1 MIAKKIFIAS
11 CLNDIISLRK
21 THSFRRVF
29 TKFSHQEVRWIYYI
43 LRSVCY
49 EKFKQNKKQTSSTY
63 RELHAVKYDLS
74 SFNQILK
81 NQSIQVNIDNSS
93 ACQILTVVSSKK
105 SIQNIAIDGF
115 KFDSIIGM
123 IEKKI
128 NIFSLSEIPIY
139 LSYFFFLYIN
149 NFIMTWNQSA
159 FEIWLWI
166 TSETIKSQREEKK
179 SMISGHVFFWKF
191 KTDLGINSNK
201 CFW

>member
-1 MIAKKIFIAS
+1 M
-11 CLNDIISLRK
+11 
-21 THSFRRVF
+21 
-29 TKFSHQEVRWIYYI
+29 

-63 RELHAVKYDLS
+63 KELRAVKYDLS
-74 SFNQILK
+74 SFNHIFK

-128 NIFSLSEIPIY
+128 KIFSLSEIPIY

-149 NFIMTWNQSA
+149 NFIMTWNQGA
-159 FEIWLWI
+159 FEIWSWI
-166 TSETIKSQREEKK
+166 TSETVKSQREEKN
-179 SMISGHVFFWKF
+179 SMISGHMF
-191 KTDLGINSNK
+191 LEI
-201 CFW
+201 